1 MSCLKFLSVFSGS
14 AALVALAAPAAW
26 AQPRPAAPPTTVAA
40 LAPTAVPGEA
50 DLVQRARAWLA
61 ATHTVPSGAVG
72 VQPLDARVQ
81 VRGCASGWVF
91 DQPFPQNDGVLR
103 ARCADSNWQVFLSV
117 TLPRPAP
124 GTPATPGATVAAR
137 GPVGAAPLNTT
148 MATTGMA
155 ATTATPA
162 PIAPVNATAPASP
175 ALASPLPAFQPP
187 APAAPPA
194 VRRGNTVLTTWTP
207 SPGLVITA
215 RLEALDDGR
224 LGDTI
229 RVRNR
234 DSGRVLAAQVSGQ
247 NQAVGQ

>member
-1 MSCLKFLSVFSGS
+1 MSCLKLLSVLTG
-14 AALVALAAPAAW
+14 AVLATAPAAW
-26 AQPRPAAPPTTVAA
+26 AQGQSALAVAA
-40 LAPTAVPGEA
+40 LTPAPAPVPGEA
-50 DLVQRARAWLA
+50 DLVQHARAWLA
-61 ATHTVPSGAVG
+61 ATHKVPARAVG
-72 VQPLDARVQ
+72 VQALDSRVQ

-103 ARCADSNWQVFLSV
+103 ARCAESNWQVFLSV

-124 GTPATPGATVAAR
+124 GTPAVPGATVAA
-137 GPVGAAPLNTT
+137 PV
-148 MATTGMA
+148 
-155 ATTATPA
+155 
-162 PIAPVNATAPASP
+162 TAPAAPVAAP
-175 ALASPLPAFQPP
+175 APVAALPA

-194 VRRGNTVLTTWTP
+194 VRRGNTVMTTWTP
-207 SPGLVITA
+207 APGLIVTA

-224 LGDTI
+224 VGDTI